1 MSDGRKNNGGSRK
14 GAGRKPKAEEEKLI
28 ELLDKQINKE
38 EAITT
43 LKKLIKQGDFKALQ
57 LYYNYRFGKPKETKD
72 IKLDLESNFPDWL
85 DES

>member
-1 MSDGRKNNGGSRK
+1 MSDGRKNNGGARK
-14 GAGRKPKAEEEKLI
+14 GAGRKPKDEEEKLI
-28 ELLDKQINKE
+28 ELLDKQIDKE
-38 EAITT
+38 EAILT